1 MSQMNNRV
9 ALLLPALPLTVS
21 SSSSSSVM
29 GFFLNELLLF
39 NV

>member
-21 SSSSSSVM
+21 SSSSSVM